1 MLRIPAAA
9 PGLRGR
15 EGEPDVRHIV
25 GVRAEKEGRVLNFQ
39 TPDGTL
45 KKNDAVIVNAEN
57 GLCVGVVATD
67 SKAVPLHL
75 LPTDIRSIVRKCTD
89 EDLRVLEQNRKL
101 ERDARDFC
109 FRRIRERG
117 LPMKLIGVECL
128 FDRSK
133 LIFFFTAEN
142 RVDFRELVKDLVHRF
157 KTRIELRQVG
167 ARNESR
173 IFGGL
178 GVCGQKICCT
188 SFLYNLDRVSVKMA
202 KEQNM
207 PLNPEKISG
216 LCGRLM
222 CCLAFEYDSYLDMK
236 RGMPKC
242 GKRVAIAQGGSGKV
256 IRQNILKGTLAV
268 YTEEGKEV
276 EVEIKDLREAQPLP
290 VAPAE
295 GPPPRGP
302 KNGGR
307 RQR

>member
-1 MLRIPAAA
+1 
-9 PGLRGR
+9 
-15 EGEPDVRHIV
+15 VRHIV

-39 TPDGTL
+39 TSDETL
-45 KKNDAVIVNAEN
+45 KKNDAVIVNTEN
-57 GLCVGVVATD
+57 GPSVGIVATD
-67 SKAVPLHL
+67 SKVVPLHL
-75 LPTDIRSIVRKCTD
+75 LPTDIRNIVRKCTD
-89 EDLRVLEQNRKL
+89 EDLRALEQNQKL
-101 ERDARDFC
+101 ERDAREFC
-109 FRRIRERG
+109 FGRIRERG
-117 LPMKLIGVECL
+117 LPMKLISVECL

-133 LIFFFTAEN
+133 LIFFFTADN
-142 RVDFRELVKDLVHRF
+142 RVDFRELVKDLVQKF
-157 KTRIELRQVG
+157 KTRIELRQIG

-188 SFLYNLDRVSVKMA
+188 NFLYNLDRVSVKMA

-222 CCLAFEYDSYLDMK
+222 CCLAFEYDSYLEMK

-242 GKRVAIAQGGSGKV
+242 GKRVGIAQGGAGKV

-276 EVEIKDLREAQPLP
+276 EVEIKDLREPQPLP
-290 VAPAE
+290 GPAAE

-302 KNGGR
+302 RNGGR
-307 RQR
+307 GKR

>member
-1 MLRIPAAA
+1 MKTCGCWSRTRSSSAT
-9 PGLRGR
+9 PG
-15 EGEPDVRHIV
+15 
-25 GVRAEKEGRVLNFQ
+25 
-39 TPDGTL
+39 
-45 KKNDAVIVNAEN
+45 
-57 GLCVGVVATD
+57 
-67 SKAVPLHL
+67 S
-75 LPTDIRSIVRKCTD
+75 
-89 EDLRVLEQNRKL
+89 
-101 ERDARDFC
+101 FC
-109 FRRIRERG
+109 FGRIRERG
-117 LPMKLIGVECL
+117 LPMKLISVECL

-133 LIFFFTAEN
+133 LIFFFTADN
-142 RVDFRELVKDLVHRF
+142 RVDFRELVKDLVQKF
-157 KTRIELRQVG
+157 KTRIELRQIG

-188 SFLYNLDRVSVKMA
+188 NFLYNLDRVSVKMA

-242 GKRVAIAQGGSGKV
+242 GKRVGIAQGGSGKV

-276 EVEIKDLREAQPLP
+276 EVEIKDLREPQPLP
-290 VAPAE
+290 GPAAE

-302 KNGGR
+302 RNGGR
-307 RQR
+307 GKR

>member
-1 MLRIPAAA
+1 
-9 PGLRGR
+9 
-15 EGEPDVRHIV
+15 VRHIV

-39 TPDGTL
+39 TSDETL
-45 KKNDAVIVNAEN
+45 KKNDTVIVNTEN
-57 GLCVGVVATD
+57 GPSVGVVATD

-75 LPTDIRSIVRKCTD
+75 LPTDIRNIVRKCTD
-89 EDLRVLEQNRKL
+89 EDLRVLEQNQKL
-101 ERDARDFC
+101 ERDAREFC
-109 FRRIRERG
+109 FGRIRERG
-117 LPMKLIGVECL
+117 LPMKLISVECL

-133 LIFFFTAEN
+133 LIFFFTADN
-142 RVDFRELVKDLVHRF
+142 RVDFRELVKDLVQKF
-157 KTRIELRQVG
+157 KTRIELRQIG

-188 SFLYNLDRVSVKMA
+188 NFLYNLDRVSVKMA

-242 GKRVAIAQGGSGKV
+242 GKRVGIAQGGCGKV

-276 EVEIKDLREAQPLP
+276 EVEIKDLREPQPLP
-290 VAPAE
+290 GPTAEAPL
-295 GPPPRGP
+295 PRGP
-302 KNGGR
+302 RNGGR
-307 RQR
+307 GKR

>member
-1 MLRIPAAA
+1 M
-9 PGLRGR
+9 
-15 EGEPDVRHIV
+15 RHIV

-39 TPDGTL
+39 TSDETL
-45 KKNDAVIVNAEN
+45 KKSDAVIVNAEN
-57 GLCVGVVATD
+57 GPSVGIVATD
-67 SKAVPLHL
+67 SKAVPLHM
-75 LPTDIRSIVRKCTD
+75 LPTDIRSIIRRCTD
-89 EDLRVLEQNRKL
+89 EDLRTLAQNQKL
-101 ERDARDFC
+101 ERDARGFC
-109 FRRIRERG
+109 FGRIRERG

-133 LIFFFTAEN
+133 LIFFFTADN
-142 RVDFRELVKDLVHRF
+142 RVDFRELVKDLVQKF
-157 KTRIELRQVG
+157 KTRIELRQIG

-188 SFLYNLDRVSVKMA
+188 NFLYNLDRVSVKMA

-242 GKRVAIAQGGSGKV
+242 GKRVGIAQGGCGKV

-276 EVEIKDLREAQPLP
+276 EVEIKDLREPQPLP
-290 VAPAE
+290 APAAE

-302 KNGGR
+302 RNGGR
-307 RQR
+307 GQR